1 MKNLKS
7 LFVLLAAPLF
17 FTSVH
22 ADEPKVL
29 QLEEPVKLTARKVQP
44 FEVVSGTFIPL
55 VLLNADDL
63 MVTAQVTTDV
73 YDHYQNVVIPKG
85 SRLVGKKIRQVNDR
99 HEVTWT
105 GLQVPAAAG
114 TLRLAPPLQ
123 ATMPDGSA
131 GLVNF
136 QTAARAGAITDAPFI
151 VPH

>member
-7 LFVLLAAPLF
+7 LFVLLVAPLF
-17 FTSVH
+17 FISVH

-29 QLEEPVKLTARKVQP
+29 QP
-44 FEVVSGTFIPL
+44 FEVVPGTMIPL
-55 VLLNADDL
+55 VLLNTDDL

-73 YDHYQNVVIPKG
+73 YDHYENVVIPKG

-99 HEVTWT
+99 HEVKWT

-114 TLRLAPPLQ
+114 TLRLDPPLQ

-136 QTAARAGAITDAPFI
+136 QTAARAGAITDASFI